1 MARVYWDTNLF
12 IYLFEGAGESNER
25 VKEIRQGILD
35 RGDLLYTGAI
45 TVGEVLTGP
54 ARAGRDDLTEQ
65 YQRLFKSSALAVV
78 PFDLKAAPHYARIRV
93 DASIQ
98 RADAMQL
105 ACAAAADVDLFITN
119 DARLSRKR
127 VAGIKFITSLEHAP
141 I

>member
-1 MARVYWDTNLF
+1 LARVYWDTNLF
-12 IYLFEGAGESNER
+12 IYLFERSGELNAR
-25 VKEIRQGILD
+25 VKEIRKGILE
-35 RGDLLYTGAI
+35 RGDALYTGAI
-45 TVGEVLTGP
+45 TVGEVLVGP

-65 YQRLFKSSALAVV
+65 YERIFRSGVLAVV
-78 PFDLKAAPHYARIRV
+78 PFDLKAALHYARIRV
-93 DASIQ
+93 DPSIQ

-127 VAGIKFITSLEHAP
+127 VAGIKFITGLEHAP